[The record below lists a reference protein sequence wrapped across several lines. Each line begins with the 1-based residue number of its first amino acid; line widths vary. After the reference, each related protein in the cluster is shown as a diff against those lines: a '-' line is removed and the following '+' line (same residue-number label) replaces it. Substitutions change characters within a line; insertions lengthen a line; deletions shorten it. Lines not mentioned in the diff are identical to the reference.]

1 MRMFQQIEVVV
12 LVVVLILLLFFF
24 HVSSVI
30 SERLS
35 LFRSVL
41 FCSVLFCSVLFCS
54 VLFCSVLFC
63 SVLFCSV
70 LFCSVLPFLLKSI
83 FALWCVKRTRRFV
96 DLQRYPFSSFRNQS
110 HFCIYVCL

>member
-35 LFRSVL
+35 LF
-41 FCSVLFCSVLFCS
+41 CSVLFCSVLFCS

-63 SVLFCSV
+63 SAFPAEEYLC
-70 LFCSVLPFLLKSI
+70 
-83 FALWCVKRTRRFV
+83 FV
-96 DLQRYPFSSFRNQS
+96 VRQENSAFR
-110 HFCIYVCL
+110 